1 MTKAFRDT
9 TKKKLRIE
17 DLKAVRVVGVPNE
30 AANDLRILFFPV
42 QTDSTR
48 GPLGVDA
55 RWFVNAEYDR

>member
-1 MTKAFRDT
+1 MTKAFGDT

-30 AANDLRILFFPV
+30 AANDLRILFFPA
-42 QTDSTR
+42 QADSTK
-48 GPLGVDA
+48 GPLAVDV